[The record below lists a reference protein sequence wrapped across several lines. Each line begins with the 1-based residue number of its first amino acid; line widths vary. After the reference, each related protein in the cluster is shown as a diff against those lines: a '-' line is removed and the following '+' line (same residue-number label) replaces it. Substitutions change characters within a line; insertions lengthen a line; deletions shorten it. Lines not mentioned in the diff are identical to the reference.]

1 MRSISTAQRRQIES
15 ARERYLRQAEQNR
28 AQDEVRCAKAFQ
40 QQTGCTWTE
49 ALRAAHGRTA

>member
-1 MRSISTAQRRQIES
+1 MKNIAPARRRQIEL
-15 ARERYLRQAEQNR
+15 ARERHLRQAEQDR

-49 ALRAAHGRTA
+49 ALRAAYRRAA